1 MTAHITAHITA
12 LYAGLCGLLIIY
24 LAFNVTSFRKRKVAE
39 GHADFSA
46 MQVAIRAH
54 GNAVEYIPIA
64 MILLFLAELG
74 GTAPMWLHVFGASF
88 VASRV
93 AHAHGYIKSQ
103 GGASRGRFF
112 GTATCFLVITIL
124 AVINIVS
131 FVNF

>member
-1 MTAHITAHITA
+1 MTPHITA

-24 LAFNVTSFRKRKVAE
+24 LAFNVTGFRKRKVSE
-39 GHADFSA
+39 GHPDFNA

-64 MILLFLAELG
+64 LLLLFLAEQN
-74 GTAPMWLHVFGASF
+74 GTAAIWLHILGAAF

-93 AHAHGYIKSQ
+93 GHAWGYTTTQ
-103 GGASRGRFF
+103 GGAHPGRFF
-112 GTATCFLVITIL
+112 GTATCFFVIVAL

-131 FVNF
+131 FVTR